1 MERQDALTLAALPL
15 LGIWLLVARILSMLT
30 PLLAPWLSYL
40 LAQRLYYAT
49 PFAVYA
55 LRSGG
60 GAKAILTRLV
70 VRRYLTLP
78 LRPHLPHFYIV
89 GFPKCGTT
97 SMCTYLK
104 QHPCIDGLDGLP
116 YHEILEKWVGRVS
129 GSGAVGTLGGGESH
143 FYVGALGRSS
153 TTSTSAY
160 RSFFPTIVASTLA
173 RVRHG
178 NWLCFD
184 ACPVHACLP
193 HVPARMKAMTPNA
206 KLVFM
211 MRDPLAAVISGE
223 LMLRDLG
230 MPLQWSTLGE
240 HDLAGDSLAETEE
253 DSAYWAAV
261 EKLPLDEPLP
271 ADLMQRFYSTTDPR
285 PALRAAKYAD
295 CLDRFLRAFPKENMM
310 FVDFA
315 DFVAQPEATVRSV
328 LKFVGADAALPAYA
342 FKPMPPGMQGKP
354 RGRTMHPAVKQRLRQ
369 YYRSSNL
376 ALQQMLGRSLSW
388 FGEDV

>member
-60 GAKAILTRLV
+60 GAKAILTRLGFEASYCMNGERRMVSEPRPPLSGGVECSYRQRATSSVYCRHPLPPPSPPVV

-129 GSGAVGTLGGGESH
+129 GSGAVGTLGGGWACQETQSLPRLWARLPHSHSLTHPPSLTHHQISNSQTPPHLSPRESH

-223 LMLRDLG
+223 LMVSVCGTGCEEPGAPADIVVRIQLLR
-230 MPLQWSTLGE
+230 MRQWLDTRR
-240 HDLAGDSLAETEE
+240 LAE
-253 DSAYWAAV
+253 
-261 EKLPLDEPLP
+261 LL
-271 ADLMQRFYSTTDPR
+271 
-285 PALRAAKYAD
+285 
-295 CLDRFLRAFPKENMM
+295 FLWRGE
-310 FVDFA
+310 
-315 DFVAQPEATVRSV
+315 RLICS
-328 LKFVGADAALPAYA
+328 
-342 FKPMPPGMQGKP
+342 KPIK
-354 RGRTMHPAVKQRLRQ
+354 RRR
-369 YYRSSNL
+369 
-376 ALQQMLGRSLSW
+376 W
-388 FGEDV
+388 